1 LNNQQHEGHPLQ
13 SYYSRIYRTY
23 DLVNRVFTFGQDK
36 KWRRHLV
43 DLLLKYKPRRILD
56 LCCGTGDLS
65 LEVARRTTSL
75 MLITGYDLNNDML
88 RIAREKLLHLKDAH
102 VEFVQGDA
110 AQMPFPDAE
119 FDAVI
124 IGFGF
129 RNLTFENPNRQLYI
143 DEISR
148 VMKPGS
154 CLLILES
161 APPENHIIGWLH
173 RMYLK
178 AVLVPLGGW
187 LSGHRDAYRYLAGS
201 SAKYYKFHELQAM
214 LQESFTGLQVE
225 KSFLFGAAN
234 IMLAIRKGG

>member
-1 LNNQQHEGHPLQ
+1 LNHPQNSGHPLQ

-23 DLVNRVFTFGQDK
+23 DLVNHVFTFGQDK

-43 DLLLKYKPRRILD
+43 DVLLKYKPGRILD

-65 LEVARRTTSL
+65 FEVAGRTKSPL
-75 MLITGYDLNNDML
+75 LITGYDLNNDML
-88 RIAREKLLHLKDAH
+88 NIAREKLGLLKYTH
-102 VEFVQGDA
+102 VEFLQGDA
-110 AQMPFPDAE
+110 AEMPFPDAE

-129 RNLTFENPNRQLYI
+129 RNLTFENPNCQRNI
-143 DEISR
+143 GEISR

-173 RMYLK
+173 RIYLK
-178 AVLVPLGGW
+178 AVLVPLGGL
-187 LSGHRDAYRYLAGS
+187 LSGYWDAYRYLAGS
-201 SAKYYKFHELQAM
+201 SVKYYKFPELQAL
-214 LQESFTGLQVE
+214 LQQGFANLEIA